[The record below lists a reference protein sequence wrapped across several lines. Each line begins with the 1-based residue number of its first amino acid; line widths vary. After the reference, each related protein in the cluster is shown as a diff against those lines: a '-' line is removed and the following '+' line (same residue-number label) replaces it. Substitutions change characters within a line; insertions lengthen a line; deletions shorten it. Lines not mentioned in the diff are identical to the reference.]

1 MKKVAIVT
9 GSRRGIG
16 HGVAHELGL
25 NGYIVIVSATRP
37 DAKDVI
43 EDFRSQGIECEYI
56 KCDVVCPEQRS
67 ALVQQVWEK
76 YGRIDVLVNN
86 AGVAPKVRMDILE
99 TTEESWDRVVHT
111 NARSMFFMSQLVANR
126 MIEAVQAGNL
136 EDYKPRI
143 INISSISAYAT
154 SLNRG
159 EYCISKAAISMTTRL
174 FAHRLAEYG
183 IPVFEIRPGFIL
195 TDMME
200 ASKERFGKFIEEGI
214 TPIKRWGYPQDIADS
229 VIVLCSGRLDF
240 ATGQVINSDGGYHL
254 RRL

>member
-16 HGVAHELGL
+16 HGIARELGL
-25 NGYIVIVSATRP
+25 HGYTVIVSATTP

-56 KCDVVCPEQRS
+56 KCDVICTEQRA
-67 ALVQQVWEK
+67 ALVEQVLEK

-126 MIEAVQAGNL
+126 MIEAVQAGKL
-136 EDYKPRI
+136 EEYSPRI

-174 FAHRLAEYG
+174 FAHRLADYG

-200 ASKERFGKFIEEGI
+200 ASKERFGKLLEEGI

-229 VIVLCSGRLDF
+229 VIALCSGRLDF
-240 ATGQVINSDGGYHL
+240 ATGQVINSDGGFHL